1 MATAQIKPSSGSP
14 YALEGKIVTM
24 DKNYKVL
31 ERGVIYI
38 KDGKIAAV
46 QPANQPPPEGFKN
59 CPVIR
64 TGDTIYPGLIEL
76 HNHLSYNI
84 LPIWQ
89 VPKQYSNRS
98 QWGRHPDY
106 RKLVSGPMGVLG
118 RTKGYVEAIV
128 RYVECKCLFGGVTT
142 SQGIALYSNTGI
154 RKYYRGIVRNVEDTE
169 DPELLPEANTRISDV
184 DAKDATKFLK
194 RLENSSCLLLH
205 LSEGIDDRAHEH
217 FEALHL
223 PDGTWAVTPALA
235 GIHSAALNAEDF
247 KVMKK
252 HGGSM
257 IWSPL
262 SNCLLYGD
270 TADIDAAKKSGVLM
284 GIGSDWSPSGSKNL
298 LGELKVARL
307 VSQERGGVFTNREL
321 LAMATTNA
329 AKILKWDKAI
339 GSIEPGKFADLL
351 VVNGRKGDP
360 YDRLINSRETSIT
373 LVVINGVPRYGQK
386 RFMKRFGDGG
396 EEWKI
401 GRAKRTLN
409 LKQETAD
416 PIVGALSLR
425 EACDRLSDGLN
436 RLSELAYQEE
446 NMAAAIAAGTAQPPA
461 GESWSLELEHD
472 DPFGTSQRPHL
483 PLAATGEFTGML
495 EPMDFFTAGI
505 PLSELLE
512 PVELDEITVEDDDE
526 FFGRLAL
533 QLNLPNFIKTGL
545 PPLYGRKPVVPKSA
559 TFVQRAHK
567 AVKAQLATTIE
578 LPTFL
583 KMAGQLT
590 LEDRQLLVEQALL
603 LLERTYVHLPLKRAM
618 HAVDPVQRLK
628 LFQYRLSQLSE
639 NELPPEIQFHNEMTE
654 IFTSLRDLHTNYL
667 LPAPFRDKVAYL
679 PFLIEE
685 YYENGEPKYIVSKLI
700 GGFKHDNFRAGVEIL
715 YWNGIPIRKAIE
727 INADRQAG
735 GNAAARFGRGLNA
748 LTVRPMV
755 RMLPPDE
762 EWVTITYR
770 RNGGKQRE
778 LKQEWLVFS
787 PDRSGGIDPDSGE
800 EKGVTALGFDLQ
812 TDVTNQAKKVLF
824 APRAVAAEKKMAK
837 PTRKKARPLAATKTT
852 MPTVFYHKPVTTKHG
867 KFGYIRIFTFN
878 VSDADE
884 FVEEFV
890 RLAKALPQ
898 NGLIID
904 VRGNG
909 GGLIYAAER
918 LLQVLTPRHIAPER
932 AQFINTPLILD
943 ICCRHAPSPLS
954 SDFDLG
960 PWIKSIEQAVET
972 GATYSQGHHITD
984 EATCNKRGQEYQGP
998 VMLIT
1003 DALCYSATDIFAAGF
1018 QDHNIGPILGVHG
1031 NTGAGGAN
1039 VWTHRLLRTLTG
1051 GTESPFKPLPNGA
1064 GMRVA
1069 IRQTLRVGERGG
1081 LPIEDLGIV
1090 PDEQHLMTRDDL
1102 LHSNKDLIEHAGE
1115 ILSKMKRY
1123 VLSAKQVSFSTKVLK
1138 FTVTTQ
1144 NITRL
1149 DVLLDWRPQGSFDV
1163 KDGTRQ
1169 LKLEPS
1175 HPDAKKL
1182 RLLGYE
1188 SGSLVAACTIQ
1199 LGRTKPSPT
1208 PD

>member
-1 MATAQIKPSSGSP
+1 MAAQINPSGGSP

-24 DKNYKVL
+24 DKDFRVL

-46 QPANQPPPEGFKN
+46 KPANQPPPEGFKK

-89 VPKQYSNRS
+89 VPKQYTNRS

-142 SQGIALYSNTGI
+142 SQGIALYSNAGI

-169 DPELLPEANTRISDV
+169 DPALPEANTRISDV
-184 DAKDATKFLK
+184 EAKDAAKFMN
-194 RLENSSCLLLH
+194 RLEKSSCLLLH
-205 LSEGIDDRAHEH
+205 LSEGIDDRAREH
-217 FEALHL
+217 FEALYL
-223 PDGTWAVTPALA
+223 PDDDKWAITPALS
-235 GIHSAALNAEDF
+235 GIHSAGLHAEDF
-247 KVMKK
+247 KIMKK

-270 TADIDAAKKSGVLM
+270 TADIEAAKDAGVLI

-307 VSQERGGVFTNREL
+307 VSQERGGIFSNREL

-329 AKILKWDKAI
+329 AKILKWDKAV
-339 GSIEPGKFADLL
+339 GSIEAGKFADLL

-360 YDRLINSRETSIT
+360 YDRLIKSRETSIT

-386 RFMKRFGDGG
+386 GLMKRFGGG
-396 EEWKI
+396 EEWKV
-401 GRAKRTLN
+401 GRAKRMLN

-425 EACDRLSDGLN
+425 EASDRLSDGLK
-436 RLSELAYQEE
+436 RLSELAYEEE
-446 NMAAAIAAGTAQPPA
+446 NVAAAVAAGTMPPPT
-461 GESWSLELEHD
+461 GEIWSLELEHD
-472 DPFGTSQRPHL
+472 DPSATSQRPHL

-512 PVELDEITVEDDDE
+512 PVELDKITVEDDDE
-526 FFGRLAL
+526 FFWRLAL

-545 PPLYGRKPVVPKSA
+545 PPLYGRKPVVPKGA
-559 TFVQRAHK
+559 QFIQRAHR
-567 AVKAQLATTIE
+567 AVRDQLATTIE

-583 KMAGQLT
+583 KIAGQLT
-590 LEDRQLLVEQALL
+590 LEDRHLLVEQALL

-618 HAVDPVQRLK
+618 HAVDPIQRLK
-628 LFQYRLSQLSE
+628 LLQYRLSQLSE
-639 NELPPEIQFHNEMTE
+639 GELPPEIQFHNEMTD

-667 LPAPFRDKVAYL
+667 LPAPFLDKVAYL
-679 PFLIEE
+679 PFLVEE

-700 GGFKHDNFRAGVEIL
+700 GGFKHKKFRPGVEIL

-762 EWVTITYR
+762 EWVTINYR
-770 RNGGKQRE
+770 RNGGKQLE

-787 PDRSGGIDPDSGE
+787 PERSGGIDPDSGE
-800 EKGVTALGFDLQ
+800 ERGVTALGFDLQ

-824 APRAVAAEKKMAK
+824 APRAVAAEKRM
-837 PTRKKARPLAATKTT
+837 ARPARRRARTLAATETT

-878 VSDADE
+878 VRDADE
-884 FVEEFV
+884 FVDEFV
-890 RLAKALPQ
+890 RLVKTLPQ

-918 LLQVLTPRHIAPER
+918 LLQVLTPRHIVPER
-932 AQFINTPLILD
+932 AQFINTPLVLG

-954 SDFDLG
+954 PDFNLK

-984 EATCNKRGQEYQGP
+984 EATCNTKGQAYQGP
-998 VMLIT
+998 VLLIT

-1018 QDHNIGPILGVHG
+1018 QDHKIGTILGVHG

-1051 GTESPFKPLPNGA
+1051 DTESPFKLLPNGA

-1069 IRQTLRVGERGG
+1069 IRQTLRVGERVG
-1081 LPIEDLGIV
+1081 LPIEDLGVV
-1090 PDEQHLMTRDDL
+1090 PDEQHRMTRDDL
-1102 LHSNKDLIEHAGE
+1102 LHSNKDLIEQAGE
-1115 ILSKMKRY
+1115 ILSRKERY
-1123 VLSAKQVSFSTKVLK
+1123 VLSAEVESFSATELK
-1138 FTVTTQ
+1138 FEVTTQ
-1144 NITRL
+1144 NIIRL
-1149 DVLLDWRPQGSFDV
+1149 DVFLDWRPQGSFDV
-1163 KDGTRQ
+1163 EDGTRQ
-1169 LKLEPS
+1169 IKLKPS
-1175 HPDAKKL
+1175 KPDAEKL
-1182 RLLGYE
+1182 RLLGYDGE
-1188 SGSLVAACTIQ
+1188 GLAAACSCE
-1199 LGRTKPSPT
+1199 L
-1208 PD
+1208 